1 MDNEK
6 QICRYCKYWVEE
18 IFGTSK
24 CSHGEAIIQNRGFC
38 EQKLY
43 ISKEARQKRYSYQ
56 LVKLVESESKKAGYH
71 KIYLETHHNLPVAK
85 QLYEKLNY
93 TLLQTALSGSEH
105 STMDIFFIKDL

>member
-43 ISKEARQKRYSYQ
+43 VSKDMYKDENPK
-56 LVKLVESESKKAGYH
+56 SECSCWKFER
-71 KIYLETHHNLPVAK
+71 ETSW
-85 QLYEKLNY
+85 E
-93 TLLQTALSGSEH
+93 
-105 STMDIFFIKDL
+105 